1 METPP
6 VPLSYCHGGRL
17 ARFLGRNGSGS
28 GLPGKACD
36 RQLTATLS
44 QDLLVASLKT
54 GLRGHIGDPA
64 VQAHRVVLAHEL
76 GHDAAS
82 VLKAEWR
89 LGADALA
96 FDGLVPALD
105 FAIALRV
112 ERRRA
117 HVGHPTEAHEFP
129 SRWQ

>member
-1 METPP
+1 M
-6 VPLSYCHGGRL
+6 
-17 ARFLGRNGSGS
+17 A

-36 RQLTATLS
+36 SQLAAALS

-64 VQAHRVVLAHEL
+64 VQAHRVVLVHEL
-76 GHDAAS
+76 GHDTAS
-82 VLKAEWR
+82 VLKVEWR
-89 LGADALA
+89 LVTDALA
-96 FDGLVPALD
+96 FDGLVPAFD
-105 FAIALRV
+105 FAIALWV